1 MRKGTALMLAVVAA
15 LTVVGTALGFA
26 IIWHTAARLGRSP
39 PVGSQRR
46 LNRRSFPR
54 TRTRSQS
61 APTDPRHGDRHRTR
75 APRGREQQLPP
86 QRVSE
91 SANPRRVPRLSGMG
105 ATGRR
110 SRLSPSGS
118 RHCCSVALAA

>member
-46 LNRRSFPR
+46 LNRRSFSPDPYPFTIR
-54 TRTRSQS
+54 TERS
-61 APTDPRHGDRHRTR
+61 APR
-75 APRGREQQLPP
+75 
-86 QRVSE
+86 
-91 SANPRRVPRLSGMG
+91 
-105 ATGRR
+105 
-110 SRLSPSGS
+110 
-118 RHCCSVALAA
+118 